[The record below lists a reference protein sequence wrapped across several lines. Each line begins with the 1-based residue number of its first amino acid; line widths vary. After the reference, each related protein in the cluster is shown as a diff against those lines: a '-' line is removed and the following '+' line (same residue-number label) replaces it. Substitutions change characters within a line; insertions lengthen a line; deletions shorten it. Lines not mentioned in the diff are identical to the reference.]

1 MKLYTGLLAIGMSI
15 FTCVSAQTTAPKP
28 VATDS
33 VRTATLKGVTVESK
47 RPLIEQRADRTIVN
61 VDASISNVGVTA
73 LEVLEKSP
81 GVTVD
86 SEGNISLKGKSGVL
100 ILVDGRPT
108 QLSGADLANL
118 LKGMPSGQMDQVEI
132 MTNPPA
138 RFDAAGGAGV
148 INIKTKKLL
157 KVGFNGSAGIT
168 YLQGRYP
175 KTSETFNFNYRE
187 GKVNWFANLSHN
199 YQKRFSDLSIRR
211 NIRTGNSDE
220 ISQVFSQ
227 ETNRIVE
234 MNGYNAKVGVDFFAT
249 KKSTFGATISITDR
263 NGKGHNPNRTEIAG
277 ADKVLQSITNARV
290 ENDIDW
296 TGLNANLNF
305 RRVLDKKG
313 AELTADLDAASFRTK
328 TDLFMSNAYLDA
340 NGNSAGHTD
349 TLVGDL
355 PQDINVYS
363 ARVDYFKPVGKKGK
377 FEAGVKTSI
386 VNTDNDA
393 RYDSILYGAV
403 VPDLN
408 RSNHFFYEENI
419 NAAFVNLERPLGKKF
434 SAQLGL
440 RLENTNA
447 RGRQKSTGENF
458 DRHYTQ
464 LFPTAYVQY
473 AADAKNTLNI
483 NYGRRIRRPAYGN
496 LNPFIRFLDRYTF
509 SRGNPNLK
517 PSISDNIELSH
528 TWKNSITTTLNYTFT
543 DDVVQEIIRQN
554 GNEAS
559 NIPENVASYRQFG
572 ISVAANM
579 PLTKWWTN
587 NTNLNLFNDDYS
599 GTVPGAAIDLQATSF
614 IFNTTQQFKL
624 TKTFLA
630 ELTGFYRNG
639 WLEGVLRVKSIWH
652 LGAGLSKQVWNKKG
666 TIRLSVR
673 DIFWTQK
680 LKARSRYGNVDLAM
694 NQVSDTRIVSL
705 GFNYSFSK
713 GKKISPVK
721 RSAGSMNEEQGRIG
735 Q

>member
-1 MKLYTGLLAIGMSI
+1 MKLSTGLLAIGMSF
-15 FTCVSAQTTAPKP
+15 FTGAVAQNP
-28 VATDS
+28 VAKHPPSDS
-33 VRTATLKGVTVESK
+33 VRTTVLKGVTVEAK
-47 RPLIEQRADRTIVN
+47 RPLIEQRADRTILN
-61 VDASISNVGVTA
+61 VDASIGNIGVTA
-73 LEVLEKSP
+73 LEVLEKAP

-86 SEGNISLKGKSGVL
+86 NEGNISLKGKAGVL

-108 QLSGADLANL
+108 QLSGTDLANL
-118 LKGMPSGQMDQVEI
+118 LRGMASAQMDQVEI

-138 RFDAAGGAGV
+138 KYDAAGGAGV

-157 KVGFNGSAGIT
+157 KMGFNGSAGVT
-168 YLQGRYP
+168 YSQGRYP
-175 KTSETFNFNYRE
+175 KTSETFNFNYRA
-187 GKVNWFANLSHN
+187 GKINWFANLSHN
-199 YQKRFSDLSIRR
+199 YQKRFSDLSINR
-211 NIRTGNSDE
+211 NIRDQNTE
-220 ISQVFSQ
+220 QISQVFSQ
-227 ETNRIVE
+227 ETNRLMK
-234 MNGYNAKVGVDFFAT
+234 MNGYTGKVGVDFFASKRT
-249 KKSTFGATISITDR
+249 TIGATLNIMERDGR
-263 NGKGHNPNRTEIAG
+263 QRNPNRTEIAG

-290 ENDIDW
+290 ENTMDW
-296 TGLNANLNF
+296 SGLNANLNF
-305 RRVLDKKG
+305 RRVLDQKG
-313 AELTADLDAASFRTK
+313 AELSADVDLARFRTK
-328 TDLFMSNAYLDA
+328 TDLFLANSYLDA
-340 NGNSAGHTD
+340 NGNATGQPD

-363 ARVDYFKPVGKKGK
+363 ARVDYYKPIGKKGK
-377 FEAGVKTSI
+377 FEAGIKTSI
-386 VNTDNDA
+386 VNTDNNA
-393 RYDSILYGAV
+393 RYDSILNGRQ

-419 NAAFVNLERPLGKKF
+419 NAAFVNLERPIGKRF

-473 AADAKNTLNI
+473 AADAKNTLNV

-496 LNPFIRFLDRYTF
+496 LNPFIRFLDRYTY
-509 SRGNPNLK
+509 SQGNPNLK

-528 TWKNSITTTLNYTFT
+528 TWKNIITTTLNYTFT
-543 DDVVQEIIRQN
+543 SDVVQEIIRQN
-554 GNEAS
+554 GSEAS

-579 PLTKWWTN
+579 PVTKWWTN
-587 NTNLNLFNDDYS
+587 NTNMNLFNDDYT
-599 GTVPGAAIDLQATSF
+599 GNVPGADIDLQATSF

-624 TKTFLA
+624 TKTLMA

-639 WLEGVLRVKSIWH
+639 WLEGVLRIKPVWH

-666 TIRLSVR
+666 MIRLSVR

-680 LKARSRYGNVDLAM
+680 LKGRSRYGNVDFSM
-694 NQVSDTRIVSL
+694 DQVSDTRIVSL
-705 GFNYSFSK
+705 GFTYSFSK
-713 GKKISPVK
+713 GKKIGPVK
-721 RSAGSMNEEQGRIG
+721 RSAGSMNEEQGRVG